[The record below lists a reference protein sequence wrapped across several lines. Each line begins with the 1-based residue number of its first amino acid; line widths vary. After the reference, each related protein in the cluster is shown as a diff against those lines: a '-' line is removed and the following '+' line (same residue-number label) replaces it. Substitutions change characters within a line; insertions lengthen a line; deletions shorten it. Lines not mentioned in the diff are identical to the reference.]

1 MAEKY
6 TYSEVVFGVFTT
18 SKGELNR
25 FLDSFYINASLLSI
39 RFRFVCLS
47 IEKIMFLFRVVC
59 VTDSLCFFVEVDLL
73 SYFVSYAFNV
83 GYISI

>member
-6 TYSEVVFGVFTT
+6 TYSEVIFCVFTT

-25 FLDSFYINASLLSI
+25 FLDSFYINTSLVSI
-39 RFRFVCLS
+39 RFRFVCVF

-59 VTDSLCFFVEVDLL
+59 VTDSLCFFVEIDLL
-73 SYFVSYAFNV
+73 SYFGSFC
-83 GYISI
+83 I

>member
-6 TYSEVVFGVFTT
+6 VYSEVVFCVFST

-25 FLDSFYINASLLSI
+25 FLDSFDINASLVSI

-47 IEKIMFLFRVVC
+47 VEKVMFLFRVVC

-73 SYFVSYAFNV
+73 S
-83 GYISI
+83 

>member
-6 TYSEVVFGVFTT
+6 TYSEVVFCVFTT
-18 SKGELNR
+18 SKGEFNR
-25 FLDSFYINASLLSI
+25 FLDSFYINASSVSI

-47 IEKIMFLFRVVC
+47 IEKSMFLFRAVC

-73 SYFVSYAFNV
+73 SYFGPYAFNV
-83 GYISI
+83 GYINI

>member
-6 TYSEVVFGVFTT
+6 AYSDVVFCVFTT

-25 FLDSFYINASLLSI
+25 SLDSFYINASSVSI

-59 VTDSLCFFVEVDLL
+59 VTDSLCFFVEVVTLVPKAPL
-73 SYFVSYAFNV
+73 H
-83 GYISI
+83 